1 MMITTTTA
9 LLKCRLLPGA
19 GAGVPVGVAT
29 PTRPTIMATK
39 ITTIIMVTI
48 TITTGAATTTRTS
61 ATMISRLPLEA
72 EGGAAGLEAGRLLH
86 VPEGP
91 ALHGAGRASHSA
103 EVPEEVWE
111 RAGAHAEEPEAGFC
125 REGAGYVVLGVDAVE
140 M

>member
-19 GAGVPVGVAT
+19 GAGVPVGAVT
-29 PTRPTIMATK
+29 LTRPTITATK

-61 ATMISRLPLEA
+61 ATMISRRPLEA
-72 EGGAAGLEAGRLLH
+72 EGGAAGLEAGRLLR

-103 EVPEEVWE
+103 EVPEAVWE